1 MNLILSL
8 ISIMMCVIL
17 KKIHLARLA
26 SDQPGHFNAI
36 KTPQI
41 ITECTA
47 NNLLRT
53 LNPTLNLLT
62 QFFFF
67 LSFLSF

>member
-1 MNLILSL
+1 MCALIFHPEATNVNLILSL

-17 KKIHLARLA
+17 RKIHLARLA

-53 LNPTLNLLT
+53 LNPTI
-62 QFFFF
+62 
-67 LSFLSF
+67 